1 MGLYDEV
8 SVMPNNRVNIPPP
21 KELYQTN
28 SLDSAMRD
36 VSIDK
41 DGFIH
46 YDTEPDRVIN
56 TIEFNLYG
64 EDHTGYHRKYL
75 LAVIMNKIE
84 GVWEKEDDGTYTE
97 IFLNPGIKVAAKRMA
112 HRMTPLHP
120 MSPK

>member
-8 SVMPNNRVNIPPP
+8 SVIPDNRVKIPPP

-36 VSIDK
+36 LSINK
-41 DGFIH
+41 DGFIS

-56 TIEFNLYG
+56 TIELSLYG

-75 LAVIMNKIE
+75 LAVVMNKIE
-84 GVWEKEDDGTYTE
+84 GVWEKEDNGTYTE
-97 IFLNPGIKVAAKRMA
+97 IFLNPGIKLAAKRMS
-112 HRMTPLHP
+112 HHMTPLHGRT
-120 MSPK
+120 SK